1 MKKLILL
8 FLFLSVNAF
17 SQAGSFDTTFDMDG
31 KNTYCFPA
39 NEYHPAID
47 AGFQSNG
54 KIVYLGVNVL
64 SCAVDLV
71 RFNSNG
77 SLDTTFGSNGVILNS
92 ICNAFPNFGY
102 DASQMVIQS
111 DDKILI
117 MGLQQNTTY
126 PNGYWIARLTPD
138 GTLDATFNGT
148 GYKDLSFGTIQD
160 KGLSIALQTDGKI
173 LVGGTSGNTAEFFTV
188 ARLTTSGALDTT
200 FGVGGKTQVS
210 FSGTESMANSIL
222 VQPDGKI
229 VLGGYTVNAPY
240 AKDFA
245 LVRLSSSGILDTS
258 FGVNGKVI
266 TTVDSN
272 YSDAVTQ
279 LALQSDGKIIAGG
292 FTSFETN
299 TRMAVVRYLSNGSI
313 DTTFGINGINVITDG
328 FGGQNCSVAVQAD
341 NKIIV
346 AGGWQGGYFE
356 VFRFLNSGALDTAF
370 GNNGLVNAFPVN
382 GGYASKVL
390 IQPDNK
396 IVVCG
401 SSRSSDFT
409 ASCASVI
416 RLNPGALANDSFSN
430 SMVSLFP
437 NPTTGVVSFD
447 NSINSFENV
456 IIYNYLG
463 QEVGKQKLNSI
474 SDSQINLS
482 DFSKGVYLLKF
493 MGENNNAVAKV
504 VKE

>member
-8 FLFLSVNAF
+8 FLLFGANAF
-17 SQAGSFDTTFDMDG
+17 SQAGSFDTTFDEDG
-31 KNTYCFPA
+31 KTTVCFTQDTHFSKGS
-39 NEYHPAID
+39 N
-47 AGFQSNG
+47 FQSDG
-54 KIVYLGVNVL
+54 KIIYFGANTI
-64 SCAVDLV
+64 SCAYDLV
-71 RFNSNG
+71 RFNIDG
-77 SLDTTFGSNGVILNS
+77 SLDTNFGTNGIVTN
-92 ICNAFPNFGY
+92 ICSSFPNSGGY
-102 DASQMVIQS
+102 YAIDMAIQL

-117 MGLQQNTTY
+117 MGTQQNNTY
-126 PNGYWIARLTPD
+126 PNAYWLARFTSD
-138 GTLDATFNGT
+138 GALDPTFNGT
-148 GYKDLSFGTIQD
+148 GFKNLSFGTIQD
-160 KGLSIALQTDGKI
+160 RGFCIALQADGKI

-188 ARLTTSGALDTT
+188 ARLTTSGGLDTT
-200 FGVGGKTQVS
+200 FGVGGKAQVA

-222 VQPDGKI
+222 VQPDGRI
-229 VLGGYTVNAPY
+229 LLGGYTVNAPY

-245 LVRLSSSGILDTS
+245 LVRLLSNGSIDTS

-272 YSDAVTQ
+272 YSDAITQ
-279 LALQSDGKIIAGG
+279 LALQSDGKIVAGG
-292 FTSFETN
+292 FTSFEVAHK
-299 TRMAVVRYLSNGSI
+299 MAVVRYLSNGSI
-313 DTTFGINGINVITDG
+313 DTTFGTNGINVITDG

-346 AGGWQGGYFE
+346 AGGWQGSYFE

-370 GNNGLVNAFPVN
+370 GTNGLVNAFPVT

-390 IQPDNK
+390 IQADNK
-396 IVVCG
+396 IVVTG
-401 SSRSSDFT
+401 SSQSADFT

-416 RLNPGALANDSFSN
+416 RLNPGTLAKDSFSN
-430 SMVSLFP
+430 SIVSLFP

-463 QEVGKQKLNSI
+463 QDVGKQKINSV

-482 DFSKGVYLLKF
+482 NFSNGVYLLKF
-493 MGENNNAVAKV
+493 IGENNNAVAKV
-504 VKE
+504 LKE

>member
-1 MKKLILL
+1 MKNIFLL
-8 FLFLSVNAF
+8 FLLLSVNAF
-17 SQAGSFDTTFDMDG
+17 SQAGSFDTNFGING
-31 KNTYCFPA
+31 KTNYCFSQ
-39 NEYHPAID
+39 NSHNSSD
-47 AGFQSNG
+47 FGFQSDG
-54 KIVYLGVNVL
+54 KIVYYGWNNL

-71 RFNSNG
+71 RFKNDG
-77 SLDTTFGSNGVILNS
+77 LLDTTFGINGIIVNT
-92 ICNAFPNFGY
+92 ICSAFPNAGY
-102 DASQMVIQS
+102 YPGKMVIQS
-111 DDKILI
+111 DEKILI
-117 MGLQQNTTY
+117 MGLQQNNTY
-126 PNGYWIARLTPD
+126 PNAYWIARLTPD
-138 GTLDATFNGT
+138 GALDTTFNGT

-160 KGLSIALQTDGKI
+160 RGLCIALQADGKI

-188 ARLTTSGALDTT
+188 ARLTNTGALDTS
-200 FGVGGKTQVS
+200 FGIGGKAQVA

-245 LVRLSSSGILDTS
+245 LVRLSSNGTLDTS

-272 YSDAVTQ
+272 YSDAITQ
-279 LALQSDGKIIAGG
+279 LALQSDGKIVAGG
-292 FTSFETN
+292 FTSFEVAHK
-299 TRMAVVRYLSNGSI
+299 MAVARYLPNGSI
-313 DTTFGINGINVITDG
+313 DTTFATNGIKVITDG
-328 FGGQNCSVAVQAD
+328 FGGINCSVAVQTD

-346 AGGWQGGYFE
+346 AGGYEGSYFE
-356 VFRFLNSGALDTAF
+356 VFRFLNNGALDTAF
-370 GNNGLVNAFPVN
+370 GTNGLVNAFPVN

-396 IVVCG
+396 IVVSG
-401 SSRSSDFT
+401 STSTSDFLNQ
-409 ASCASVI
+409 CAAVI
-416 RLNPGALANDSFSN
+416 RLNPGTLSYDSFTS
-430 SMVSLFP
+430 SVVGVVP

-463 QEVGKQKLNSI
+463 QEVGKQKLNVV

-482 DFSKGVYLLKF
+482 DFSNGVYLLKF

-504 VKE
+504 VRE